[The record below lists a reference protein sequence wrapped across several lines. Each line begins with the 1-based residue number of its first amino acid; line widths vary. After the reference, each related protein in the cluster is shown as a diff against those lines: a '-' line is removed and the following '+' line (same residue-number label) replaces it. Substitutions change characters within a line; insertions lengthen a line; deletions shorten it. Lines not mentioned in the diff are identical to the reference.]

1 MYHRNTIH
9 EVEDETRESRDTGV
23 HQGAR
28 GCAREGS
35 RDVHRST
42 RRSRVRRLVGRSR
55 VSPTPR
61 TPGVAQSG
69 RETAPVH
76 THDSVYIELCLMS
89 IASVSVTLPGGV
101 GMLEPRVGRVT
112 GLNRAG
118 VRTPRESTVEQST
131 RGGLSRAVHSVGD
144 CGTVHCDCRCRV
156 DRRQR
161 ERAAASRRAAF
172 YNIQSLNELAR
183 RRRLK

>member
-131 RGGLSRAVHSVGD
+131 RVGLSRVHSVGD
-144 CGTVHCDCRCRV
+144 CTCTCDCRCRV

-161 ERAAASRRAAF
+161 ERRRQPSRGF
-172 YNIQSLNELAR
+172 LNIQSLNELT
-183 RRRLK
+183 